1 MEKNNIEI
9 SGESNAG
16 DGFIDMNL
24 RIKAKYHNQFILML
38 NDINDGIEDHV
49 DFLEKMK
56 DRKNEF

>member
-1 MEKNNIEI
+1 MPKDNIKI
-9 SGESNAG
+9 YGESNGG

-24 RIKAKYHNQFILML
+24 RIKAKYHNQFIRML

-56 DRKNEF
+56 DRRR